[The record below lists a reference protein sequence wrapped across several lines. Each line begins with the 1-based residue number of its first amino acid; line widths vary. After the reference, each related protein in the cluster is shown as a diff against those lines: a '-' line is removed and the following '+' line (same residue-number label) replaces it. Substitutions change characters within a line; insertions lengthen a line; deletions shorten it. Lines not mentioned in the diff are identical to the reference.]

1 MKPISEMQDK
11 EFEKYLQSIK
21 PHLPIW
27 KQDGAV
33 VQELRDDLFVDRNFN
48 MAWVSTVY
56 WVDKKGKKHSSV
68 ANVRWI

>member
-27 KQDGAV
+27 KQEVAV
-33 VQELRDDLFVDRNFN
+33 VHSEMENMFVDRIGNTAIIKN
-48 MAWVSTVY
+48 VY
-56 WVDKKGKKHSSV
+56 WTDRKGKKHQSTAWV
-68 ANVRWI
+68 KWL

>member
-27 KQDGAV
+27 KQEAGQACY
-33 VQELRDDLFVDRNFN
+33 QSDDLFVDRNFN
-48 MAWVSTVY
+48 MAWVNTVY
-56 WVDKKGKKHSSV
+56 WTDKKGKNHSSV